1 MDKDYPQS
9 DRLVSTNLDNPLN
22 FEAEPKMD
30 KARPKIATALNL
42 LFTVSSVIAAN
53 SAFSQ
58 TISLEQI
65 MAEPDWIG
73 RAPQQAYW
81 SDDSDSIYFFQKRQS
96 SEHVDLYR
104 VERDGEDLELVT
116 PAQYSSADVAGDIL
130 SSDFRLKVYERA
142 GDIYVK
148 NLRRNEIT
156 QLTRTAADETNPAF
170 SADGNKVFFN
180 RNNTLLV
187 RDLASGLEYQAADL
201 RLQDSPDEEEERDYI
216 EEQQLRLFD
225 IIRLTEERETS
236 AEDIARESQR
246 QDSGRPPLP
255 FYLGEDMEIISTALS
270 PRENWL
276 LAVTRN
282 STEQEDGK
290 AGSMPNYVSASGYVE
305 SQEVRSRV
313 GTTDFANHQLFIF
326 DLLKHEFA
334 ELELSGLP
342 TLDQDPLEQQLPRE
356 QKLPREHDGNEDD
369 AEDSL
374 RELQITGLQWNR
386 EGDRVLF
393 QAISRD
399 NKDRWL
405 LTVDTEDL
413 SLEPPEADASDGFDS
428 ESVRMLPLGMS
439 SHHVRVVHHNHDPAW
454 INRQFIAA
462 HWLPNN
468 ESIVFLSEL
477 DGYGHLYLHEAGKT
491 TQLTAGKFEVKDP
504 VVTRNGRE
512 IYISANVN
520 HPGIYEIFRLQ
531 LADAELEQVTDLG
544 GRNRFLL
551 SPDESRLL
559 ITHSDALSPTEL
571 YVKTTRPNSRATRIT
586 HTISEEFHNL
596 PWAQPE
602 FIAVPSSQVSDPIHS
617 RVYTPLGDSGAA
629 RAAVIFI
636 HGAGYLQNAHQGW
649 SNYFR
654 EFMFHSLLVQRGY
667 VVLDMDYRASSGYGR
682 DWRTA
687 IYQQMGTPEVQ
698 DLADGIDYLVANKHV
713 DRDRICTYGG
723 SYGGFLTLMAMF
735 KQPELFACG
744 AALRPVTD
752 WAAYNHGY
760 TSNILNIP
768 SLDPSAYE
776 RSSPIEFAEGLEKPL
791 LIAHGMQ
798 DNNVFFQDSVRL
810 VQRLIELKKENW
822 EMAMYPIE
830 AHGFREASSWLDE
843 YRRILNLFTENL
855 DK

>member
-1 MDKDYPQS
+1 
-9 DRLVSTNLDNPLN
+9 
-22 FEAEPKMD
+22 
-30 KARPKIATALNL
+30 
-42 LFTVSSVIAAN
+42 
-53 SAFSQ
+53 
-58 TISLEQI
+58 
-65 MAEPDWIG
+65 MADPDWIG
-73 RAPQQAYW
+73 RSPQRPYW
-81 SDDSDSIYFFQKRQS
+81 SDDSRSVYFSQKRQG
-96 SEHVDLYR
+96 SEQLDLYR
-104 VERDGEDLELVT
+104 LRRDGDGLEKIA
-116 PAQYSSADVAGDIL
+116 PQQYGDADVAGGAL
-130 SSDFRLKVYERA
+130 SPNRRMKVYERA
-142 GDIYVK
+142 GDIYFK
-148 NLRRNEIT
+148 NLRSKEIT
-156 QLTRTAADETNPAF
+156 QLTRTAGDESDPFF
-170 SADGNKVFFN
+170 SADGNKIIFN
-180 RNNTLLV
+180 RDNTVLV
-187 RDLASGLEYQAADL
+187 RNIITSLEYQAADI
-201 RLQDSPDEEEERDYI
+201 REEDSPSKKEDSDYL
-216 EEQQLRLFD
+216 EQQQLRLFD

-236 AEDIARESQR
+236 AEDFARESQR
-246 QDSGRPPLP
+246 QDSSRAPLP

-270 PRENWL
+270 PGENWL

-305 SQEVRSRV
+305 SQEVRNRV

-334 ELELSGLP
+334 ELDLSGLP
-342 TLDQDPLEQQLPRE
+342 TLDQDPLEQQLP
-356 QKLPREHDGNEDD
+356 LEHDANEDD

-374 RELQITGLQWNR
+374 RELQITGVQWNR
-386 EGDRVLF
+386 EGNRVLF

-405 LTVDTEDL
+405 LTIDTEGL
-413 SLEPPEADASDGFDS
+413 SFEAPEADADDGSDS
-428 ESVRMLPLGMS
+428 ESERMLPLGMS
-439 SHHVRVVHHNHDPAW
+439 NHHLRVIHHNHDPAW

-462 HWLPNN
+462 DWLPNN
-468 ESIVFLSEL
+468 ESILFLSEM
-477 DGYGHLYLHEAGKT
+477 DGYGHLYLHEAGAS
-491 TQLTAGKFEVKDP
+491 TQLTVGKFEVRNP
-504 VVTRNGRE
+504 VITRDGRE
-512 IYISANVN
+512 IYFTANVN
-520 HPGIYEIFRLQ
+520 HPGIYEIFRLR
-531 LADAELEQVTDLG
+531 LADAELQQVSDLG
-544 GRNRFLL
+544 GKNQFLL

-559 ITHSDALSPTEL
+559 IMHSDALSPMEL

-586 HTISEEFHNL
+586 HTISEEFNNL

-602 FIAVPSSQVSDPIHS
+602 FVVVPSSQASAPIHS
-617 RVYTPLGDSGAA
+617 RVYTPLGDSGNA

-649 SNYFR
+649 SSYFR
-654 EFMFHSLLVQRGY
+654 EFMFHSLLVQQGY

-687 IYQQMGTPEVQ
+687 IYQRMGTPEVQ
-698 DLADGIDYLVANKHV
+698 DLADGIDWLVANKHV
-713 DRDRICTYGG
+713 DRDRVCTYGG
-723 SYGGFLTLMAMF
+723 SYGGFLTLMALF
-735 KQPELFACG
+735 TRPELFACG

-776 RSSPIEFAEGLEKPL
+776 RSSPIEFVEGLERPL

-855 DK
+855 DQ